1 MHIKCITVGNGALT
15 TILVI
20 WIPRNPIYQ
29 QGIQGWFEGELKLVD
44 LSARVENLSARLP
57 LQTNIVWLTKTK
69 LELGSIKEQCSGG
82 SLLGGIGNGHLAQ
95 CSRSR
100 GNASHGSFHCSQAGR
115 GCRLSGWQSWRG
127 GGAGAGGSIASSIY
141 SLFLFCR
148 QQPASVLPPLPTQHC
163 VYST

>member
-1 MHIKCITVGNGALT
+1 MAVVISAPATWKFSPYGRKNSCLMAIKHDSC
-15 TILVI
+15 
-20 WIPRNPIYQ
+20 
-29 QGIQGWFEGELKLVD
+29 
-44 LSARVENLSARLP
+44 LP

-69 LELGSIKEQCSGG
+69 LELGNIKEQCSGG

-163 VYST
+163 VYSTWSPRFWRDSNTHNAMFI